1 MKILIRLLFFGIF
14 AFTFIGCA
22 SRDTSANQYSARLNA
37 LLSDS
42 VSKGQACLKVVEDT
56 QEAKYVRANIAYND
70 PDAQNKF
77 ELLGSAKKVT
87 SEDKKMLTTFLA
99 NRQPCFNESI
109 KSLRAIYPPFSNI
122 QAATMQRSDSIY
134 AKLMSGS
141 IAIGE
146 ANQALQENLSTYR
159 KEWSAETTALNIRIQ
174 NDHNAEVQDRN
185 SRTMIIQNMLNSY
198 GSPYKSPS
206 MTNCQQIGNSLNC
219 LTQ

>member
-1 MKILIRLLFFGIF
+1 MNKLITVIFCISLLF
-14 AFTFIGCA
+14 GCA
-22 SRDTSANQYSARLNA
+22 NRDTSANQYSARLNT

-42 VSKGQACLKVVEDT
+42 MSKGQACFKVVEDT
-56 QEAKYVRANIAYND
+56 QEAKYVRANIIFND

-77 ELLGSAKKVT
+77 ELLGSTKKV
-87 SEDKKMLTTFLA
+87 SVEDKKMLAAFLV

-109 KSLRAIYPPFSNI
+109 KSLKAIYPPFANI
-122 QAATMQRSDSIY
+122 QAASLQRSDAIY

-141 IAIGE
+141 IAIGD
-146 ANQALQENLSTYR
+146 ANQAIQENLSAFR
-159 KEWSAETTALNIRIQ
+159 KEWSAETTALNARIQ
-174 NDHNAEVQDRN
+174 NDHNVEVQDRY

-206 MTNCQQIGNSLNC
+206 MTNCQQIGNSFNC